1 LDEQG
6 RLYLDK
12 VRSSAALLSEMV
24 DGLRE
29 LAHAGTRV
37 ECVAGVDPLPVLRL
51 VCETLNDVADENGV
65 EILLPERVPDVVCDR
80 ARLYQ
85 IFQNLVSNAV
95 RYADREKPERWVRVE
110 ADELEGNVA
119 IQVADNGA
127 GMDEVELREIFQP
140 FRRGAQAGEGAGM
153 GLGLAITQ
161 RIVQASSG
169 SIEVVST
176 PGQGSCFTVCL
187 PRYSIAEDAATPPDP
202 NEPQ

>member
-1 LDEQG
+1 
-6 RLYLDK
+6 
-12 VRSSAALLSEMV
+12 MV

-37 ECVAGVDPLPVLRL
+37 TCVAGVDPLPVLRL
-51 VCETLNDVADENGV
+51 VCETLHGVADENGV

-95 RYADREKPERWVRVE
+95 RYTDREKPRRWVRVE
-110 ADELEGNVA
+110 ANELEGRVA
-119 IQVADNGA
+119 IQVSDNGA

-140 FRRGAQAGEGAGM
+140 FRRGAQAGESAGM

-176 PGQGSCFTVCL
+176 PGRGSCFTVCL
-187 PRYSIAEDAATPPDP
+187 PRSSMFEDSAALADP